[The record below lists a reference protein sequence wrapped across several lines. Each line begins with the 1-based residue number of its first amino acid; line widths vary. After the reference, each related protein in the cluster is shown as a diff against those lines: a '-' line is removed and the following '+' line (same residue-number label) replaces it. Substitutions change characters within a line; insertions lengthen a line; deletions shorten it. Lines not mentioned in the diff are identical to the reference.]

1 MLWEVCELLLTA
13 KQLAEELNVNPQVVW
28 RNAREGK
35 FPHYR
40 MGSAMRFDLTE
51 VLKFMRGDIDEDA
64 NPKDRK

>member
-1 MLWEVCELLLTA
+1 MLLTA
-13 KQLAEELNVNPQVVW
+13 KQLADELNVNPQVVW

-51 VLKFMRGDIDEDA
+51 VLKYMRGCKDENETARD
-64 NPKDRK
+64 KK

>member
-1 MLWEVCELLLTA
+1 LLMTA

-40 MGSAMRFDLTE
+40 MGSAMRFDLSE
-51 VLKFMRGDIDEDA
+51 VLKIMRGGSDEKRDSA
-64 NPKDRK
+64 EE